1 MNVLK
6 KVVMGMV
13 LAVGVVALAEAHHAG
28 NSQFNGNKV
37 VPFTGV
43 LEKVQSGNPHGYIYF
58 VRMAPSGQQEHW
70 IFETDAI
77 LALRRAG
84 LSVRNDL
91 KVGSTFTLAYNPAL
105 DGTNGGNLVAL
116 QLQDGRV
123 LAFMTKDNVE
133 TANKLLKE
141 HLFNNGSNG
150 STNTAPSGQSA
161 Q

>member
-1 MNVLK
+1 MNILK
-6 KVVMGMV
+6 RMTLVTA
-13 LAVGVVALAEAHHAG
+13 LAVGAVGLAEAHHAG

-37 VPFTGV
+37 LPFTGV

-58 VRMAPSGQQEHW
+58 VRVMPNGQQEHW

-91 KVGSTFTLAYNPAL
+91 KIGTTFSLAYNPAL
-105 DGTNGGNLVAL
+105 DGTNGGNLVAI
-116 QLQDGRV
+116 QLSDGRV

-141 HLFNNGSNG
+141 HLFNSGG
-150 STNTAPSGQSA
+150 QAAQAPK
-161 Q
+161 

>member
-1 MNVLK
+1 MNILK
-6 KVVMGMV
+6 QTVMVMG
-13 LAVGVVALAEAHHAG
+13 LALGAAGLAEAHHAG

-37 VPFTGV
+37 MPFTGV

-58 VRMAPSGQQEHW
+58 VRMMPNGEQQHW

-77 LALRRAG
+77 GALRRAG

-91 KVGSTFTLAYNPAL
+91 KLGTTFSLAYNPAL
-105 DGTNGGNLVAL
+105 DGTNGGNLVAI
-116 QLQDGRV
+116 QLTDKRV

-133 TANKLLKE
+133 TANKLLRDN
-141 HLFNNGSNG
+141 LFNGGTNGAQGG
-150 STNTAPSGQSA
+150 SPPPQ

>member
-1 MNVLK
+1 MNMLK
-6 KVVMGMV
+6 KVATVAV
-13 LAVGVVALAEAHHAG
+13 LALGTFGLAEAHHAG

-37 VPFTGV
+37 LPFTGV

-58 VRMAPSGQQEHW
+58 VRMMPNGEQQHW

-91 KVGSTFTLAYNPAL
+91 KVGTTFSLAYNPAL
-105 DGTNGGNLVAL
+105 DGTNGGNLVAI
-116 QLQDGRV
+116 QLSDKRV

-133 TANKLLKE
+133 TANKLLRDN
-141 HLFNNGSNG
+141 LFNGGTNG
-150 STNTAPSGQSA
+150 STNTGGAAPA

>member
-1 MNVLK
+1 MNMLK
-6 KVVMGMV
+6 QMAMVTV
-13 LAVGVVALAEAHHAG
+13 LAVGTVGLAQAHHAG

-37 VPFTGV
+37 LPFKGV

-58 VRMAPSGQQEHW
+58 VRVMPNGQQQHW

-91 KVGSTFTLAYNPAL
+91 KVGTTFSLAYNPAL

-116 QLQDGRV
+116 QLADGRI

-141 HLFNNGSNG
+141 HLFNDGPQGS
-150 STNTAPSGQSA
+150 QSP

>member
-1 MNVLK
+1 MNMLK
-6 KVVMGMV
+6 RMALVMA
-13 LAVGVVALAEAHHAG
+13 LAVGTAGLAEAHHAG

-37 VPFTGV
+37 LPFTGV

-58 VRMAPSGQQEHW
+58 VRVLPNGKQEHW

-91 KVGSTFTLAYNPAL
+91 KIGTTFSLAYNPAL
-105 DGTNGGNLVAL
+105 DGTNGGNLVAI
-116 QLQDGRV
+116 QLTDGRV

-141 HLFNNGSNG
+141 HLFS
-150 STNTAPSGQSA
+150 SGAQSGEGPK
-161 Q
+161 

>member
-1 MNVLK
+1 MLK
-6 KVVMGMV
+6 QVAM
-13 LAVGVVALAEAHHAG
+13 VVALAVGAAGLAQAHHAG

-37 VPFTGV
+37 LPFKGV

-58 VRMAPSGQQEHW
+58 VRMMPNGEQQHW

-91 KVGSTFTLAYNPAL
+91 KVGTTFSLAYNPAL

-133 TANKLLKE
+133 TANKLLRE
-141 HLFNNGSNG
+141 HLFGNGAAS
-150 STNTAPSGQSA
+150 SPAQAPSGQA
-161 Q
+161 QQ

>member
-1 MNVLK
+1 MNMLK
-6 KVVMGMV
+6 KAAMMMA
-13 LAVGVVALAEAHHAG
+13 LAVGAVGVADAHHAG

-37 VPFTGV
+37 LPFTGV

-58 VRMAPSGQQEHW
+58 VRVMPSGEQQHW

-91 KVGSTFTLAYNPAL
+91 KIGTTFSLAYNPAL
-105 DGTNGGNLVAL
+105 DGTNGGNLVAI
-116 QLQDGRV
+116 QLSDGRV

-141 HLFNNGSNG
+141 HLFNGGSAG
-150 STNTAPSGQSA
+150 GQAPQGPQ
-161 Q
+161 